1 MGKKSHLFPF
11 LRLVLLLGCISMVLV
26 FLVSLVLLML
36 LVHAKSFCKKIK
48 SLTGPNKLVLVRMY

>member
-1 MGKKSHLFPF
+1 MGKKSHLFPY
-11 LRLVLLLGCISMVLV
+11 LRLVLLLGCTFMVLV
-26 FLVSLVLLML
+26 FVVSLVLLML